1 MDAYFHRQL
10 FGIVS
15 ALLLAA
21 TSISRLAA
29 LEVVADVVVLEA
41 QVAVEAG
48 NIDQQLRAQFEP
60 VVKVELSFAIRAC
73 KLEGEDRKKLIA
85 AGEEWFL
92 QFIKENSDI
101 NHNGNRNR
109 AIAINGLVRAHGTNI
124 SRETIAKDIVSV
136 VKPILTP
143 EQAAVYERECEHR
156 ENAYREA
163 IAATLVVRM
172 DEKLAL
178 SAEQRQKLTEAF
190 TREWN
195 AKWAPPLEIFMYN
208 NDMWPAIPDK
218 IVSPHLTPAQ
228 WEIWTRLTKNS
239 QNMHFGGWGLG
250 DNAQVIDDV
259 EFEKPAEQAEPP
271 IEGVFQVVPA
281 PAE

>member
-1 MDAYFHRQL
+1 MLNYSRHL
-10 FGIVS
+10 LS
-15 ALLLAA
+15 LSTMLLASI
-21 TSISRLAA
+21 SISRATA
-29 LEVVADVVVLEA
+29 MEVVADAVMLEGP
-41 QVAVEAG
+41 VAVEAG

-60 VVKVELSFAIRAC
+60 IVKVELSFAIRAC
-73 KLEGEDRKKLIA
+73 KLEGEQRQKLIA
-85 AGEEWFL
+85 AGGKWL
-92 QFIKENSDI
+92 DQFID
-101 NHNGNRNR
+101 
-109 AIAINGLVRAHGTNI
+109 GTNKQQPNQPRVLNFQWPGAQVEGASDPRGEI
-124 SRETIAKDIVSV
+124 GKGIAEVTKSV
-136 VKPILTP
+136 LTP
-143 EQAAVYERECEHR
+143 EQVAVYEQESKQR

-178 SAEQRQKLTEAF
+178 SAQQRQKLTESF
-190 TREWN
+190 TQEWD

-208 NDMWPAIPDK
+208 NDIWPAIPDK
-218 IVSPHLTPAQ
+218 VVSPHLTPAQ

-250 DNAQVIDDV
+250 ENGQVIDDV
-259 EFEKPAEQAEPP
+259 EFEKPAEPAEPQ